1 MNGMKL
7 IAFGFLL
14 TFLGIGILAVLAIP
28 NASLALANAFITSPD
43 LGGQSLAPVT
53 SFGQTFSMFDPS
65 FVAAAQ
71 TFQRVG
77 EIITFSLLITGLAA
91 AGYGTFRKA

>member
-1 MNGMKL
+1 MTGMKM

-28 NASLALANAFITSPD
+28 NASLALANAFTTSPT
-43 LGGQSLAPVT
+43 GQSLPPAT
-53 SFGQTFSMFDPS
+53 SFSQTFAMFDPS
-65 FVAAAQ
+65 YVAAAQ

-77 EIITFSLLITGLAA
+77 EITAFVLLLAGLIV

>member
-7 IAFGFLL
+7 ITFGFLL

-28 NASLALANAFITSPD
+28 NASLALASVFTTSST
-43 LGGQSLAPVT
+43 GQSFAPVT
-53 SFGQTFSMFDPS
+53 SLSQTFGMLDPAY
-65 FVAAAQ
+65 VIAAQ

-77 EIITFSLLITGLAA
+77 EIIAFVFLLAGLTV